1 MPTWVS
7 SAAAAAVSF
16 AVAAGIFRAA
26 SAFARRNPR
35 GVSAIPMRWPADFLL
50 LAFLSASA
58 AFAGVSASGAFAESL
73 GDDNP
78 LSVFLPTIVLQ
89 LSAIA
94 AVLVFRKLSDA
105 DFSIG
110 FGFSRGA
117 LRSAGAFFLFSA
129 PAVFAAN
136 ALVACAYFALSGE
149 YPPKQEIVDI
159 FSSMPEGVGAAAAA
173 VSVVV
178 FAPVAE
184 EMFFRGLLYR
194 IFKGFFSPLNCG
206 AFVSA
211 ALSGA
216 LFSLIHAD
224 AFVFLPLALMGV
236 LLCLSYEK
244 SGSILSPIL
253 VHALFNALNLG
264 IIWIAK

>member
-1 MPTWVS
+1 
-7 SAAAAAVSF
+7 
-16 AVAAGIFRAA
+16 
-26 SAFARRNPR
+26 
-35 GVSAIPMRWPADFLL
+35 
-50 LAFLSASA
+50 
-58 AFAGVSASGAFAESL
+58 
-73 GDDNP
+73 
-78 LSVFLPTIVLQ
+78 
-89 LSAIA
+89 
-94 AVLVFRKLSDA
+94 
-105 DFSIG
+105 
-110 FGFSRGA
+110 
-117 LRSAGAFFLFSA
+117 
-129 PAVFAAN
+129 
-136 ALVACAYFALSGE
+136 
-149 YPPKQEIVDI
+149 
-159 FSSMPEGVGAAAAA
+159 MPEGVGAAAAA

-194 IFKGFFSPLNCG
+194 IFKGFFSSLNCG

>member
-50 LAFLSASA
+50 LAFLSTSA

-105 DFSIG
+105 DFPIG

-136 ALVACAYFALSGE
+136 ALVACAYFAVSGE